1 MAHYNSQMKTDIR
14 DSADE
19 LNMSVNHPTNENM
32 DTSMDAMHGFGE
44 FEETNKGEYFCNLA
58 DPFR

>member
-1 MAHYNSQMKTDIR
+1 MKTDIR

-44 FEETNKGEYFCNLA
+44 FEETNRGEYFCNLA